1 MHQITTSNE
10 QTHFDSFRNLIAL
23 CLASLTVTLGF
34 GVILPFFPLYASEIL
49 SEVTL
54 GILIIGIALQIGIMV
69 SAFTFTRFLLAPI
82 YGDLSDSIGRKPIIL
97 VGMSVYGLVMMGFG
111 FAFDFLTLFFFR
123 ALQGVAS
130 AAVWPVGEA
139 LVVDTAPEEKVG
151 RNLGYYIVSMQ
162 AGLAL
167 GPFAGFFF
175 YTILND
181 ILGLSEASSY
191 RLSFIGVGTLGF
203 LATLIIALLV
213 KDPSLSKKIT
223 TTTLY
228 FSTFKAMTKKT
239 LELPKSLYQSL
250 RRLILHLTR
259 GNSPTEDRNYR
270 NTSIYILYSVAIV
283 TGFCSSM
290 IFPIISLFMANYF
303 GLEGGVVAL
312 IIGIVG
318 VLSLTG
324 APTGGFL
331 SDRIGRKRTVWT
343 SELIS
348 GIFLL
353 LVGFFS
359 NLIALVCLFVVQRFF
374 FTIMRPSFRAIQTD
388 LFPDEVRGKEFG
400 IVQASQ
406 NFGSIL
412 GPIIGGILYDI
423 FFMASFNLGNG
434 VMYSGAGLTF
444 AFSGMLLIGTSFL
457 LVLGI
462 NLKRDGINSKQKK
475 ALSSELVP

>member
-1 MHQITTSNE
+1 MHQMTTSNVN
-10 QTHFDSFRNLIAL
+10 FDSFKNLIAL
-23 CLASLTVTLGF
+23 CMASLTVTLGF

-54 GILIIGIALQIGIMV
+54 GFLIIGIALQIGIMV

-111 FAFDFLTLFFFR
+111 FAFDFFTLLFFR

-175 YTILND
+175 YTILNKM
-181 ILGLSEASSY
+181 LGLPEVSSY
-191 RLSFIGVGTLGF
+191 RLSFICVGVLGF

-223 TTTLY
+223 STKALY

-239 LELPKSLYQSL
+239 LELPKSLSL
-250 RRLILHLTR
+250 SLWRLILHATR
-259 GNSPTEDRNYR
+259 RNSATGGGNYR

-290 IFPIISLFMANYF
+290 IFPIISLFMADYF
-303 GLEGGVVAL
+303 GLEGGIVAL
-312 IIGIVG
+312 IIGFVG

-324 APTGGFL
+324 APIGGFL
-331 SDRIGRKRTVWT
+331 SDRLGRKRTVWI
-343 SELIS
+343 SELVS
-348 GIFLL
+348 GILLL
-353 LVGFFS
+353 LVGLLFD
-359 NLIALVCLFVVQRFF
+359 LIVLICLFVVQRFF
-374 FTIMRPSFRAIQTD
+374 FTIMRPSFRTLQTD
-388 LFPDEVRGKEFG
+388 LFPTEVRGKEFG

-412 GPIIGGILYDI
+412 GPIIGGALYDI
-423 FFMASFNLGNG
+423 YFMVSFNLGNG

-457 LVLGI
+457 LALGI
-462 NLKRDGINSKQKK
+462 NLKRDGINYKLKK
-475 ALSSELVP
+475 AFDPELMS